1 MEKISLQEL
10 IAINNTP
17 KAKALII
24 RYGYEPATSYDDLV
38 YKLFRLTK
46 DYRKEALKD
55 LAELHPHKDL
65 ILNYFQRPECVC
77 NTQPEKIR
85 RRVGRKYS
93 NFDYVDD
100 YIDAEGEK
108 KDLESK
114 INSIEKYMPMIA
126 IAGIFALAITS
137 ISR

>member
-17 KAKALII
+17 KAKALIVK
-24 RYGYEPATSYDDLV
+24 YGYEPAQNYDDLI

-55 LAELHPHKDL
+55 LADLHPHKEL
-65 ILNYFQRPECVC
+65 ILNYFQRPECTC
-77 NTQPEKIR
+77 QNQPEKIR
-85 RRVGRKYS
+85 RRIGRRYS
-93 NFDYVDD
+93 NFEYSDD
-100 YIDAEGEK
+100 YIDVEGDK
-108 KDLESK
+108 NNLENK

>member
-17 KAKALII
+17 KAKALIVK
-24 RYGYEPATSYDDLV
+24 YGYEPAQNYDEI

-55 LAELHPHKDL
+55 LADLHPHKEL
-65 ILNYFQRPECVC
+65 ILNYFQRPECTC
-77 NTQPEKIR
+77 QNQPEKIR
-85 RRVGRKYS
+85 RRIGRRYS
-93 NFDYVDD
+93 NFEYSDD
-100 YIDAEGEK
+100 YIDVEGDK
-108 KDLESK
+108 NNLENK

>member
-10 IAINNTP
+10 IAVNNTP

-24 RYGYEPATSYDDLV
+24 RYGYDPATSYDDLI

-46 DYRKEALKD
+46 DYKKEALKD

-65 ILNYFQRPECVC
+65 ILNYFQRPECDC
-77 NTQPEKIR
+77 QKPEKIR
-85 RRVGRKYS
+85 KRIGRRYS
-93 NFDYVDD
+93 NFEMSDD
-100 YIDAEGEK
+100 YIDVEGDK
-108 KDLESK
+108 NNLENK
-114 INSIEKYMPMIA
+114 VNTIEKYMPMIA